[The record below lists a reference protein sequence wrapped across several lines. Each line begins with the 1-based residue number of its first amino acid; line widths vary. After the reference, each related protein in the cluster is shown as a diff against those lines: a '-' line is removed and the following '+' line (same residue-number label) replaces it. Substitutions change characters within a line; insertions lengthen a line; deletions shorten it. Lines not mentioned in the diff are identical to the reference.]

1 MKEELDELLEWA
13 RNYSMTEEDKAE
25 QAVSFAYGNCAIEN
39 ALITREMVREGLINR
54 FDENVKRIAELETGI
69 RNFLAGD
76 YPNPAKYYPDK
87 CPHEA
92 ADNWEPCGLCGPC
105 ITEYF
110 EALLKGKQAAG

>member
-25 QAVSFAYGNCAIEN
+25 QAESFAYGNCAIE
-39 ALITREMVREGLINR
+39 VREGLINR
-54 FDENVKRIAELETGI
+54 FAENVKRIAELETGI

-76 YPNPAKYYPDK
+76 YPNPRKYRPGH
-87 CPHEA
+87 CPHGIHYWAECTSC
-92 ADNWEPCGLCGPC
+92 D
-105 ITEYF
+105 TEYL